1 MPTMNFHLGNNI
13 GIVLAETAQQKFFDT
28 FSKEEAMRVFKESLG
43 CDDNFAEKL
52 FIGQY
57 AVVPSSTN
65 KIEVNCVERD
75 DLTEDQKKEYPV
87 LNATTF
93 VTRIINELGGDFEEF
108 NANGF
113 VSNMRDVRDS
123 LWKDTKFTITSDL
136 SELILKGVDADIFAE
151 VRMSARN
158 IAKVLI
164 ENTENAQ
171 DLKDI
176 IQESYLVRARGCLN
190 PNKFVSYLLNMIYLK
205 KHGQDII
212 NCIDYFESNK
222 EFFNITDEHEYNFF
236 KIKACINFCTELYD
250 FCVNAFEW
258 NESLFKR

>member
-28 FSKEEAMRVFKESLG
+28 FNKEEAMQVFKESLG
-43 CDDNFAEKL
+43 CDDNFADKL
-52 FIGQY
+52 LTGQY

-65 KIEVNCVERD
+65 KIIVDCVERE
-75 DLTEDQKKEYPV
+75 DLTEEQKKDYPV

-93 VTRIINELGGDFEEF
+93 VMRIVNELGGNFEEF

-113 VSNMRDVRDS
+113 VSDMRDVRGA

-136 SELILKGVDADIFAE
+136 SEILLKGVDADIFAE
-151 VRMSARN
+151 VSISARN

-190 PNKFVSYLLNMIYLK
+190 PTKFVSYVLSMIYLK

-212 NCIDYFESNK
+212 NCINYFESNK

-236 KIKACINFCTELYD
+236 KIKACVQFCTELYD
-250 FCVNAFEW
+250 FIVNAFEW
-258 NESLFKR
+258 NESLFRR